1 MHELGTEVTPRAPR
15 TTVAALD
22 VSSTAAV
29 PALTAPPP
37 PLTVRPATAREGE
50 RRWALRSARGIAE
63 AVFSS
68 EAGAPPAERIDWL
81 ASELTQFIQRAG
93 WRSGGFYQLG
103 LLLIAFLAPLLI
115 LRPAPLWRLSL
126 EDRVRALR
134 RMERA
139 FASVVLPVKAILCI
153 IYYEHADAAREVGYA
168 SPCHPKV
175 SP

>member
-1 MHELGTEVTPRAPR
+1 MHELGTDVSPRAPR
-15 TTVAALD
+15 TTVAPLD
-22 VSSTAAV
+22 VAVTATV

-37 PLTVRPATAREGE
+37 PLTARPATAREGE

-81 ASELTQFIQRAG
+81 ASELAHFLQRAG

-103 LLLIAFLAPLLI
+103 LMLIALLAPLLI
-115 LRPAPLWRLSL
+115 LRPAPIWRLSL